1 MRRILGGLCTNR
13 LVSLTRALAVA
24 SLGAATTA
32 STARSQVKI
41 LSDPGFLLGDT
52 REWSR
57 ASPLGDLRERPGSN
71 DYRELRVWV
80 GYGEF
85 GTDGIVIR
93 HVHGKWK
100 AWLAVM
106 VPCRLMIP
114 TSVRDS
120 AHAATLR
127 HYEHLARHRC
137 GGAIGDSSRESYY
150 VQTDTLALQRLHV
163 DAAAIARSWN
173 DAIDAGIEQLPEL
186 APRAGHGM
194 MLDGLTYVTEM
205 REGDEYRAS
214 EIEYRSDAD
223 STALARVDRVFRAV
237 AKLVQRKDELLRG
250 LTAGHRGDP

>member
-1 MRRILGGLCTNR
+1 MRIFAYILLGL
-13 LVSLTRALAVA
+13 
-24 SLGAATTA
+24 ATIS

-52 REWSR
+52 RDWSR
-57 ASPLGDLRERPGSN
+57 ASPLGDLRERPTSN
-71 DYRELRVWV
+71 DYRELRVWA

-93 HVHGKWK
+93 HEHGTWK

-106 VPCRLMIP
+106 VPCTLMIP
-114 TSVRDS
+114 TSVHDS

-137 GGAIGDSSRESYY
+137 GGAIGDSSRETYY
-150 VQTDTLALQRLHV
+150 VQTDTLSLHRLHV
-163 DAAAIARSWN
+163 DSAAIARAWN
-173 DAIDAGIEQLPEL
+173 DAIDAGIAQLPEL
-186 APRAGHGM
+186 APRAHHGQ

-205 REGDEYRAS
+205 REGYEYRAA

-250 LTAGHRGDP
+250 LTAGHSADP